1 MEAVKRFL
9 LEMGVSPEL
18 TDLDE
23 TTDKLLNEMEKGLNR
38 EESSLQM
45 IPSYIGETFRPVPGE
60 RVAAV
65 DAGGTNLRVSLIR
78 FNDDLTPT
86 IEKIERFPM
95 PGSREPV
102 DSDTFFDELAE
113 HLSEILKVTKK
124 IGFCFSY
131 AVEIQPSRDGRI
143 ITLSK
148 EVVVKNCEGKM
159 IGEELQKALRKRG
172 ASEFTHI
179 SVLNDTTA
187 SLLGGRLFCHNRDY
201 SSYIGFILGT
211 GTNTAYYEKN
221 SRIAK
226 DPALSHKDGSTIINL
241 ESGNFDKMVS
251 GKLDDE
257 FRSETL
263 VPTEYQMEKMMSGHY
278 LGELLL
284 KYMQKGAEHG
294 LFSDGA
300 KASILALTRLQGRD
314 MDDFLAH
321 PNGNTPIASLPGLT
335 EADRAVI
342 YELIDAMLE
351 RTARLVVSCYMACA
365 KRTDMGSDPLHPIL
379 ITAEG
384 TTYYRC
390 ELLKQKIDYYIEH
403 ALRRERGIYV
413 QTMQV
418 ENAVIYGTA
427 LAAVCE

>member
-23 TTDKLLNEMEKGLNR
+23 TTSRLLSEMEKGLNG
-38 EESSLQM
+38 EPSSLQM

-65 DAGGTNLRVSLIR
+65 DAGGTNLRISLIR

-102 DSDTFFDELAE
+102 ESDTFFDELAE
-113 HLSEILKVTKK
+113 HLGEILKITGK

-131 AVEIQPSRDGRI
+131 AVEILPSLDGKI

-148 EVVVKNCEGKM
+148 EVVVRNCQGKL
-159 IGEELQKALRKRG
+159 IGEELRKALKRKG
-172 ASEFTHI
+172 LGDFTHI

-187 SLLGGRLFCHNRDY
+187 SLLGGRLFCQSRDY

-221 SRIAK
+221 GRIAK
-226 DPALSHKDGSTIINL
+226 DPVLLARDGSTVINL
-241 ESGNFDKMVS
+241 ESGNFDKLTS
-251 GKLDDE
+251 GKLDEE
-257 FRSETL
+257 FRLETL
-263 VPTEYQMEKMMSGHY
+263 IPTEYHMEKMMSGHY
-278 LGELLL
+278 LGALLL
-284 KYMQKGAEHG
+284 KYMQKGAAYG
-294 LFSDGA
+294 LFSEEA
-300 KASILALTRLQGRD
+300 KASILALKQLNGRD
-314 MDDFLAH
+314 MDDFVAH
-321 PNGNTPIASLPGLT
+321 PNAKNPIASLPGLT
-335 EADRAVI
+335 DDDRAVV

-351 RTARLVVSCYMACA
+351 RAARLVVSCYIACA
-365 KRTDMGSDPLHPIL
+365 KRTGTGNDPLHPIL

-390 ELLKQKIDYYIEH
+390 ELLKQKIDYYIEQ
-403 ALRRERGIYV
+403 AMRRDRGIYV

-427 LAAVCE
+427 LAAVSE